1 MEHFDEGIRDHLRLG
16 ALQELFRARADLD
29 RARDANRGDP
39 RLHDALDQ
47 IERELVTMRESSRS
61 VFRRRSTDS
70 LPDLLFFERLV
81 LDQLGFDS
89 YEEVLHWR
97 PAARLLDLRDEAYV
111 EFAELELELAEA
123 RLRAIESGE
132 LDLDWI
138 EGGLAEPGLA
148 VSSEPGPHSRSE
160 LEATPLK
167 AWRNP
172 YATPAPPT
180 RRRRYAQLP
189 RLEPDDISLLD
200 LPYAP
205 AEPED
210 QNPSSAR
217 APSTRRDGYS
227 GLPRLEPEDVRLLD
241 LPYASDEPADPE
253 VIDLRSTPVPE
264 DTPDQIILDLAAR
277 PPEVILVPLG
287 GSEGQPTD
295 GISGLTGRHCS
306 RWAGSC
312 FQAMVLK

>member
-1 MEHFDEGIRDHLRLG
+1 MEYFDEGIRDHLRLG
-16 ALQELFRARADLD
+16 ALQELSRARADLD
-29 RARDANRGDP
+29 RAMDASRADP

-47 IERELVTMRESSRS
+47 IERELATMRESSRS
-61 VFRRRSTDS
+61 VFRRRSTDA

-97 PAARLLDLRDEAYV
+97 TAARLLDLRDEAYV

-123 RLRAIESGE
+123 RLRVIESGE

-148 VSSEPGPHSRSE
+148 VSSGPGPHSRSE
-160 LEATPLK
+160 LEATPLE

-172 YATPAPPT
+172 FADPAPPT

-189 RLEPDDISLLD
+189 RLAPDDISLVD

-205 AEPED
+205 DAPEAQD
-210 QNPSSAR
+210 PFSTR
-217 APSTRRDGYS
+217 APSTRHDGYS
-227 GLPRLEPEDVRLLD
+227 GLPCLEPEDVCLLD
-241 LPYASDEPADPE
+241 LPYASDEPADPD
-253 VIDLRSTPVPE
+253 VIDLRSPPAPE
-264 DTPDQIILDLAAR
+264 DPPDQIILDLAAQ

-287 GSEGQPTD
+287 GSEGQLTD
-295 GISGLTGRHCS
+295 GISGMTSRQCS

-312 FQAMVLK
+312 IQAMVLK